1 MDSDT
6 NVQQGTM
13 SPKMWRHML
22 NSLSTVSMTCNKF
35 HGSTT
40 TSLGFDNK
48 VIKQRESLGKKTVQL
63 MLLLLGSSQRY
74 MICTIS
80 FNHFLEMDKV

>member
-6 NVQQGTM
+6 SVQQGTM

-63 MLLLLGSSQRY
+63 MLLL
-74 MICTIS
+74 CTLEVKIYIS
-80 FNHFLEMDKV
+80 TYLDGFCEN

>member
-48 VIKQRESLGKKTVQL
+48 VIKQRESPGKKTVQL
-63 MLLLLGSSQRY
+63 MLLL
-74 MICTIS
+74 CTLEVKIYIS
-80 FNHFLEMDKV
+80 TFLDGFCEN